1 MYEPCSIC
9 PEEKPIVVHP
19 SHIMRP
25 LRASCSDVEKDG
37 MHGKLSPYKCEL
49 VRNFT
54 ETCCGTFTADNST
67 APTDEDLDDEDLDA
81 TIPVATATAVTPAG
95 GAARR
100 QATASSQQETRRRS
114 GNTDSKLMALDP
126 LAQTIQREA
135 ASSRMDTFVQEIGK
149 FCGKEAWD
157 MRAKYCFIASEN
169 LPWNLPDAWW
179 DDLVL

>member
-1 MYEPCSIC
+1 MSHLLRKFSKPPTIDPHRLQDGLDHLELCEMASNNHTRQQQETERFIVLQISPSLQQQ
-9 PEEKPIVVHP
+9 EEET
-19 SHIMRP
+19 P
-25 LRASCSDVEKDG
+25 LVAAATAVE
-37 MHGKLSPYKCEL
+37 
-49 VRNFT
+49 
-54 ETCCGTFTADNST
+54 
-67 APTDEDLDDEDLDA
+67 DDEDLDA

-100 QATASSQQETRRRS
+100 QATASSQQETRCRS